1 MKSFKNF
8 RKIWENE
15 RIDKVKERD
24 TFEEISSRE
33 KIELLQKGVKVNFIE
48 ENVAEKTSRNRGKSG
63 GKKTHHDWWSGGWNK
78 KAGKTRRGRESVL
91 NLRLPAATNKTLLK
105 RKGSNESI
113 AASNTKATKRV
124 EHLINRNSTEGDSQT
139 IFEGTPSRR
148 TWPSNFCSRPAF
160 LPSPPFPGQ
169 PRSYIVKYS
178 PFIIT
183 FIYPII
189 TNTHSLCPRLVQY
202 FSHSR
207 IYGNN

>member
-1 MKSFKNF
+1 MKFFKNF

-33 KIELLQKGVKVNFIE
+33 KIELLQKGIKVNFI
-48 ENVAEKTSRNRGKSG
+48 EKTSRNRGKSG

-169 PRSYIVKYS
+169 PRSYI
-178 PFIIT
+178 IIFPIYNYIYIFHYHEYTLALSTTRAIFFT
-183 FIYPII
+183 FAY
-189 TNTHSLCPRLVQY
+189 LW
-202 FSHSR
+202 
-207 IYGNN
+207 

>member
-8 RKIWENE
+8 RKIWENK
-15 RIDKVKERD
+15 RIDKIKERD

-78 KAGKTRRGRESVL
+78 KTGKTRRGRESVL

-105 RKGSNESI
+105 RKSSNESI

-189 TNTHSLCPRLVQY
+189 TNDTLALSTTRAIFFTFAYLW
-202 FSHSR
+202 
-207 IYGNN
+207 

>member
-1 MKSFKNF
+1 MGNLEGRRRITIDGVEDETK
-8 RKIWENE
+8 RRE
-15 RIDKVKERD
+15 RRDEDAKV
-24 TFEEISSRE
+24 SS
-33 KIELLQKGVKVNFIE
+33 IYGF
-48 ENVAEKTSRNRGKSG
+48 
-63 GKKTHHDWWSGGWNK
+63 
-78 KAGKTRRGRESVL
+78 
-91 NLRLPAATNKTLLK
+91 RLPQTKLLK